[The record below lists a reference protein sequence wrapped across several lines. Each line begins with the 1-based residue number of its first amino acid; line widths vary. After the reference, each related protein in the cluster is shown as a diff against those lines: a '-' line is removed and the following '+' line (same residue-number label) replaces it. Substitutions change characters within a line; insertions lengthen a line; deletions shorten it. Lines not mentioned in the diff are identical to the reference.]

1 MKVLLQLLTD
11 CLLYSGP
18 VAQEGSKLPDGVFR
32 PIQYGTDPDL
42 AGIYVIFDDGVLLQL
57 GVRGSNDFYEVS
69 WYLDEW
75 FCEPCAGFYYRG
87 RCSHVDNGKRFIKK
101 RGVIL

>member
-1 MKVLLQLLTD
+1 
-11 CLLYSGP
+11 
-18 VAQEGSKLPDGVFR
+18 VALEGSKIFLP
-32 PIQYGTDPDL
+32 YEYAMDPEL

-75 FCEPCAGFYYRG
+75 FCEPCPSFHFRG
-87 RCSHVDNGKRFIKK
+87 RCSHVDRGRKFIMK
-101 RGVIL
+101 RGVLNDC